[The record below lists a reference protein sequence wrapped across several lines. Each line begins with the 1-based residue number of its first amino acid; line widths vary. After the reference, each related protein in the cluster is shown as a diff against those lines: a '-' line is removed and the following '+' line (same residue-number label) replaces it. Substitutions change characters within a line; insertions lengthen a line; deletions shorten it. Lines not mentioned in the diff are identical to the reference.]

1 MLLYI
6 EWSQWTSP
14 FSSVILY
21 SLYKYVLSACFRQFM
36 VLFVQFD
43 LYLFIDFLI
52 VLYMY
57 VQFYVPAM

>member
-1 MLLYI
+1 
-6 EWSQWTSP
+6 
-14 FSSVILY
+14 
-21 SLYKYVLSACFRQFM
+21 M